1 MERLAVIV
9 GFGGYNA
16 AGRSSFHHGYKFMVK
31 ESLSPSLRQETL
43 AGLAVMMNLVSVKN
57 GDFVNEQEHVLSLA
71 DIEKQYSKLI
81 EQGTLVRKID
91 KSHFNCDATP
101 LQKSVQLNGVDG
113 APLTFTLAK
122 KSLPIPLP
130 DSWTLTRLEGEDH
143 VQVNIT
149 ELAVNIPSTSEMPVK
164 SAGQL
169 PTGFDPAKLYP
180 SRFHPRGLQM
190 AITGA
195 SDALHSVGID
205 WPTLSDSVAA
215 DEIAVFAGS
224 GMSQLD
230 QHGLGGMMQ
239 ARQRGQRVSAK
250 QLPLGLNTMPADF
263 INAYVLGSLGNTGST
278 TGACASFLYN
288 LQRGVDAIRHGSAR
302 IVLVGNTEAPII
314 PEVMEGYA
322 AMGALATDKNLAK
335 LDGKATADHRR
346 ASRPFGDNCGFTLA
360 ESCQFVVLMD
370 DALALELGANIHGAV
385 PRVFINADGTK
396 KSISAPG
403 VGNYLSMMKAVSL
416 AQQLLGSETIQHHS
430 FVHAHGSSTPM
441 NRTSEADLLTQV
453 AQHFKIKTW
462 PLTAVK
468 SYVGH
473 PLAPASGDQL
483 MSALGTFEHQ
493 IIPGIK
499 TLDKVAEDVDQSI
512 LRINKQDTNVSQ
524 CPMQVAFLNAKG
536 FGGNNAS
543 APVLS
548 PTAVN
553 SMLLKRHGA
562 KAMINYQQ
570 KRQFVLKQAH
580 AYDQKA
586 LRGEFEVIYRF
597 GEALLNEKDLTLG
610 DEISVV
616 GFAKNIQ
623 LKVKHGFA
631 DMCE

>member
-1 MERLAVIV
+1 MESLPVIV

-16 AGRSSFHHGYKFMVK
+16 AGRSSFHHGYRFMVK
-31 ESLSPSLRQETL
+31 DTLPCKLRQETL
-43 AGLAVMMNLVSVKN
+43 AGLAVMMNLVNVKD
-57 GDFVNEQEHVLSLA
+57 GCFVNAQDQELSLA
-71 DIEKQYSKLI
+71 EIETQFSALI
-81 EQGTLVRKID
+81 EQGTLVRKIEKD
-91 KSHFNCDATP
+91 HFDCDAAL
-101 LQKSVQLNGVDG
+101 LQKNVQLSGVAG
-113 APLTFTLAK
+113 EPLRFTLPL
-122 KSLPIPLP
+122 KSLPSPVP
-130 DSWTLTRLEGEDH
+130 TSWTVTPPDEKNY
-143 VQVNIT
+143 VQVCIT
-149 ELAVNIPSTSEMPVK
+149 ALDVNINSSSEMLVK

-180 SRFHPRGLQM
+180 SRFHPRGLQL
-190 AITGA
+190 AIIGA

-205 WPTLSDSVAA
+205 WLTLSQSVAA

-239 ARQRGQRVSAK
+239 ARLRGQRVTAK

-314 PEVMEGYA
+314 PEVIEGYA

-335 LDGKATADHRR
+335 LDGKDSVEHRR
-346 ASRPFGDNCGFTLA
+346 ASRPFGENCGFTLA

-370 DALALELGANIHGAV
+370 DALAVELGANIHGAV
-385 PRVFINADGTK
+385 PQVFINADGTK

-416 AQQLLGSETIQHHS
+416 AEQLLGSEVIQNHS

-453 AQHFKIKTW
+453 AKHFKIKSW

-499 TLDKVAEDVDQSI
+499 TLDKVAADVDQSI
-512 LRINKQDTNVSQ
+512 LRITQQDRDVTNH
-524 CPMQVAFLNAKG
+524 PMQLAFLNAKG

-543 APVLS
+543 APILS
-548 PTAVN
+548 PNVVST
-553 SMLLKRHGA
+553 MLIKRHGVN
-562 KAMINYQQ
+562 AMTDYQL
-570 KRQFVLKQAH
+570 KRMSVIKQAH

-586 LRGEFEVIYRF
+586 LKGEFEVIYRF
-597 GEALLNEKDLTLG
+597 GDALLDSQDLTLG
-610 DEISVV
+610 EEISIS
-616 GFAKNIQ
+616 GFAKDIK
-623 LKVKHGFA
+623 LKVKHGFT

>member
-1 MERLAVIV
+1 MERLPVIV

-16 AGRSSFHHGYKFMVK
+16 AGRSSFHHGYRFMVK
-31 ESLSPSLRQETL
+31 DSLPSKLRQETL
-43 AGLAVMMNLVSVKN
+43 AGLAVMMNLVSVKD
-57 GDFVNEQEHVLSLA
+57 GCFVDEQDQELSLA
-71 DIEKQYSKLI
+71 DIESQYLTLI
-81 EQGTLVRKID
+81 EQGTLVRRIEQQ
-91 KSHFNCDATP
+91 HFDCDAAP
-101 LQKSVQLNGVDG
+101 LQKNVKINGIDTE
-113 APLTFTLAK
+113 PLRFTLLA
-122 KSLPIPLP
+122 KSLPCPLP
-130 DSWTLTRLEGEDH
+130 DSWTVTQLADEDR
-143 VQVNIT
+143 VQVCIS
-149 ELAVNIPSTSEMPVK
+149 ELAVNISSTSEMPVK

-180 SRFHPRGLQM
+180 SRFHPRGLQL
-190 AITGA
+190 AIAGA

-205 WPTLSDSVAA
+205 WSTLSQSVAA

-239 ARQRGQRVSAK
+239 ARLRGQRVSAK

-314 PEVMEGYA
+314 PEVIEGYA

-335 LDGKATADHRR
+335 LDGKNTPDHCR

-360 ESCQFVVLMD
+360 ESCQFVVLLD

-385 PRVFINADGTK
+385 PQVFINADGTK

-416 AQQLLGSETIQHHS
+416 AEQLLGSDTVQNHS

-441 NRTSEADLLTQV
+441 NRTSEANLLTDV
-453 AQHFKIKTW
+453 AKHFNIKSW

-483 MSALGTFEHQ
+483 MSALGTFIHQ

-499 TLDKVAEDVDQSI
+499 TLDKVAKDVDQSI
-512 LRINKQDTNVSQ
+512 LRIHKQDTHTSEK
-524 CPMQVAFLNAKG
+524 PMQVAFLNAKG

-548 PTAVN
+548 PSVVN
-553 SMLLKRHGA
+553 SMLLNRHGS
-562 KAMINYQQ
+562 KAMTDYQL
-570 KRQFVLKQAH
+570 KRLLVIKQAH

-586 LRGEFEVIYRF
+586 LKGQFEVIYRF
-597 GEALLNEKDLTLG
+597 GDALLDEQDLSLG
-610 DEISVV
+610 EDIRVA
-616 GFAKNIQ
+616 GFAKSIQ
-623 LKVKHGFA
+623 LKVNHGLA

>member
-31 ESLSPSLRQETL
+31 DSLPCKLRQETL
-43 AGLAVMMNLVSVKN
+43 AGLAVMMNLVSVKDGCFLN
-57 GDFVNEQEHVLSLA
+57 DQEQVLSLA
-71 DIEKQYSKLI
+71 DIESQYLSQI
-81 EQGTLVRKID
+81 EQGTLVRRIEKD
-91 KSHFNCDATP
+91 HFDCDAAP
-101 LQKSVQLNGVDG
+101 LQKTVQLSG
-113 APLTFTLAK
+113 ADNEPLHFTLAV
-122 KSLPIPLP
+122 KSLPSPIPH
-130 DSWTLTRLEGEDH
+130 SWTVTQLADETR
-143 VQVNIT
+143 VQVCIP
-149 ELAVNIPSTSEMPVK
+149 ELAVSIASTSEMPVK

-180 SRFHPRGLQM
+180 SRFHPRGLQL

-205 WPTLSDSVAA
+205 WSTLSQSVAA

-230 QHGLGGMMQ
+230 RHGLGGMMQ
-239 ARQRGQRVSAK
+239 ARLRGQRVSAK

-314 PEVMEGYA
+314 PEVIEGYA

-335 LDGKATADHRR
+335 LDGKDTVDHRR
-346 ASRPFGDNCGFTLA
+346 ASRPFGENCGFTLA

-385 PRVFINADGTK
+385 PQVFINADGTK

-416 AQQLLGSETIQHHS
+416 AEQLLGSDTIQNHS

-441 NRTSEADLLTQV
+441 NRTSEANLLTDV
-453 AQHFKIKTW
+453 AKHFNIKSW

-493 IIPGIK
+493 IIPGIN
-499 TLDKVAEDVDQSI
+499 TLDKVADDVDQSI
-512 LRINKQDTNVSQ
+512 LRINQHDTDVSQ
-524 CPMQVAFLNAKG
+524 LPMQVAFLNAKG

-548 PTAVN
+548 PIVVN
-553 SMLLKRHGA
+553 SMLLKRHGSQ
-562 KAMINYQQ
+562 AMTDYQL
-570 KRQFVLKQAH
+570 KRLSVIRQAH

-586 LRGEFEVIYRF
+586 LKGAFDVIYRF
-597 GEALLNEKDLTLG
+597 GDALLDQQNLTLG
-610 DEISVV
+610 EEIGVT
-616 GFAKNIQ
+616 GFAKNIK